1 MFNRVRKWLLGE
13 GVSQKNNSSL
23 IDMVKEKD
31 DSGYGGFVRL
41 NNDLALFVDD
51 YKQKDPLIMMAY
63 AYARRIAVA
72 GMFFQGLA
80 GKDLFD
86 YVYDIFKNYQ
96 ASTGVSVDFQ
106 EQAAAQAVELA
117 LKYLPEMNRDHI
129 RLMTG
134 LAAQGYNAYGSQS
147 GLTLENSEVLTVEA
161 CAKILDNAS
170 ENSENEKAFS
180 HVESSNTASWQEGN
194 VRYEEKGF
202 TVIDT
207 HTGDILAVKLVGDQ
221 FHGLVIAS
229 DQELT
234 LPLQPWSLNI
244 NPFQDDNCFNG
255 SGRGPNGP
263 WSFNIVPT
271 TPFSTIMKNV
281 VRR

>member
-1 MFNRVRKWLLGE
+1 MFKRLRSWLFRKK
-13 GVSQKNNSSL
+13 VSQKYSLSL
-23 IDMVKEKD
+23 IDIVKEKD
-31 DSGYGGFVRL
+31 VSSYGGFVRL
-41 NNDLALFVDD
+41 NNDLALFVDN
-51 YKQKDPLIMMAY
+51 YKKNDPLIMMAY

-72 GMFFQGLA
+72 GMFFQGLV

-86 YVYDIFKNYQ
+86 YVYDIFKKYQ

-106 EQAAAQAVELA
+106 EQAAAQSLELA
-117 LKYLPEMNRDHI
+117 QRYLPEMSSDHI
-129 RLMTG
+129 RLMT
-134 LAAQGYNAYGSQS
+134 AFAVEGYNAYGSQS
-147 GLTLENSEVLTVEA
+147 GLSLDNSEVLTVED
-161 CAKILDNAS
+161 CIKILDNAS
-170 ENSENEKAFS
+170 SNSESEKAFS

-207 HTGDILAVKLVGDQ
+207 HTGDMLAVNLVGDQ
-221 FHGLVIAS
+221 FHGVVIVS

-255 SGRGPNGP
+255 SGRGPNGS

-271 TPFSTIMKNV
+271 TPFSTIMENV
-281 VRR
+281 ARG